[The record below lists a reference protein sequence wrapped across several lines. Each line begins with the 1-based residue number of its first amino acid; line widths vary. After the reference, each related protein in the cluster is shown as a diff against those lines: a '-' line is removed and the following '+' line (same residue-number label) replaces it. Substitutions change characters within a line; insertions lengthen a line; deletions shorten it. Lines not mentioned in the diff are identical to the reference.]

1 MKAEKAKVFTKILM
15 ILFFVI
21 YYVPLLSIVV
31 FSFNE
36 FKSVTHWGGFTFN
49 WYGELFTDKRLIE
62 IIFYTFLIAVI
73 ATVVSVIIGTIA
85 AICLTKM
92 RKGFRKF
99 ILQATNLPIMNAD
112 IVTAI
117 GLLLLFVSIGVEK
130 GYITML
136 IAHISFC
143 TPYVIINVYP
153 KVKSLDPNIMEAAM
167 DLGAKPLRAI
177 KDAVIPQIK
186 STIIAAGAI
195 AFTMSFDDFVISYF
209 TGGSKL
215 NISIYLYTEAKK
227 MNPTINALSTIIMIV
242 IVLKIVIDKIK
253 EGRKEKSE

>member
-1 MKAEKAKVFTKILM
+1 MKQTKAHVFTKILM
-15 ILFFVI
+15 ILFFIV
-21 YYVPLLSIVV
+21 YYAPLLSIVV
-31 FSFNE
+31 FSFNSE
-36 FKSVTHWGGFTFN
+36 RSVTYFGKFDLV
-49 WYGELFTDKRLIE
+49 WYKELFTDQRLIE
-62 IIFYTFLIAVI
+62 IIFYTVLIAVI
-73 ATVVSVIIGTIA
+73 ATVVSTIIGTIA

-99 ILQATNLPIMNAD
+99 VLQTTNFPIMNAD

-117 GLLLLFVSIGVEK
+117 GLLLLFVTLNVEK

-143 TPYVIINVYP
+143 TPYVIISVYP
-153 KVKSLDPNIMEAAM
+153 KVKSLDPNIMEAAL

-177 KDAVIPQIK
+177 KDAVLPQIK
-186 STIIAAGAI
+186 PTIFAAAAI

-209 TGGSKL
+209 TGGPKL

-227 MNPTINALSTIIMIV
+227 INPTINALSTIIMIIIIGKI
-242 IVLKIVIDKIK
+242 IVDKIK
-253 EGRKEKSE
+253 ESRKEKK